1 MEQTELNFKTTTIE
15 EYIELAKVVEIGD
28 PFDWSN
34 VSIDEDS
41 AYRLVAM
48 TVMGLN
54 LDKEVA
60 IASIIKLC
68 VENMVLNM
76 RLLEK
81 E

>member
-34 VSIDEDS
+34 VPIDEDS

-48 TVMGLN
+48 SVMCLN

>member
-1 MEQTELNFKTTTIE
+1 MEQTELDFKATTME

-34 VSIDEDS
+34 VAIDEDS

-48 TVMGLN
+48 SVMGLN
-54 LDKEVA
+54 LDKDVA

-76 RLLEK
+76 RLLER

>member
-1 MEQTELNFKTTTIE
+1 MKQTELNFKTPTIE
-15 EYIELAKVVEIGD
+15 EYIELAKVVQIGD